1 MDDVS
6 QVIVLTEETKVLLVK
21 CLLLLDEKE
30 VIGAIKLGG
39 ISCSPPPQTQVS
51 LRPGAAAYLEKQVR
65 GRFDPLLEQ
74 NTQHPVLLLEVEHS
88 SPQLQTFLSQILW
101 TRSNPRG
108 GGGQSE
114 ISQC

>member
-39 ISCSPPPQTQVS
+39 ISCSPPPPDPGES
-51 LRPGAAAYLEKQVR
+51 EARSCGLPGEAGPRPV
-65 GRFDPLLEQ
+65 
-74 NTQHPVLLLEVEHS
+74 
-88 SPQLQTFLSQILW
+88 
-101 TRSNPRG
+101 
-108 GGGQSE
+108 
-114 ISQC
+114 

>member
-39 ISCSPPPQTQVS
+39 ISCSPPPTPDPGESEARCCS
-51 LRPGAAAYLEKQVR
+51 LPGEAGPRPV
-65 GRFDPLLEQ
+65 
-74 NTQHPVLLLEVEHS
+74 
-88 SPQLQTFLSQILW
+88 
-101 TRSNPRG
+101 
-108 GGGQSE
+108 
-114 ISQC
+114 